1 MGKFVSGL
9 LMVATA
15 YVVYRVGYSDGR
27 KDSDAVWREMSYSS
41 GRAHVTRRPHINY
54 SKVESEE

>member
-27 KDSDAVWREMSYSS
+27 KDSDTIWREI
-41 GRAHVTRRPHINY
+41 ANRPARGN
-54 SKVESEE
+54 EE